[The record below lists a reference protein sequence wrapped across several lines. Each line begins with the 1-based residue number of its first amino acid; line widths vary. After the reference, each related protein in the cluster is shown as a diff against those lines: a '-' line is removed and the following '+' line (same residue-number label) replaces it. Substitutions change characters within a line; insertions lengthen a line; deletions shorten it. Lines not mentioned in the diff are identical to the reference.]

1 MSDPSYPDSSTDP
14 TPAGVDSGREQCL
27 LFADVAGS
35 TRLYESLGDEQ
46 ALNIISG
53 ILAASSRIVET
64 HGGRVVKT
72 IGDEIMAVFPS
83 ADQGAKAA
91 SVMME
96 NMESQSRLA
105 GLTLQ
110 LRAGLNLGSVIEEA
124 DGDVFGDTVNVAARL
139 IKLASPGQIFL
150 SESTALALNA
160 ESQGHTRCLNTI
172 PVKGKTE
179 EITVHEL
186 LWKRELASE
195 TCLLQPR
202 RTGACELTL
211 WHSGLAIVLNAETP
225 LATIG
230 RHGESTIVID
240 DSRVSRRHAKI
251 ELRRDKFI
259 LCDESTNGTYIQA
272 GNHSGVVSLWREEA
286 VLQGAGFISVGHPLT
301 GAAAD
306 QVEQLLLRF
315 QVA

>member
-1 MSDPSYPDSSTDP
+1 MPDPSPPDSTLNPAIP
-14 TPAGVDSGREQCL
+14 TADSGSEQCL

-53 ILAASSRIVET
+53 ILSVSANIVET

-83 ADQGAKAA
+83 ADQGAKATCA
-91 SVMME
+91 MME
-96 NMESQSRLA
+96 SMESQSRLA

-110 LRAGLNLGSVIEEA
+110 LRAGLNLGSVIEDE
-124 DGDVFGDTVNVAARL
+124 GDVFGDTVNVAARL
-139 IKLASPGQIFL
+139 IKLARPGQIFL
-150 SESTALALNA
+150 SENTALALNG
-160 ESQGHTRCLNTI
+160 ESQGQTRCLNTI

-202 RTGACELTL
+202 RTGACELSL
-211 WHSGLAIVLNAETP
+211 WHGNQVVVLNADTP

-230 RHGESTIVID
+230 RHAESTIVID

-259 LCDESTNGTYIQA
+259 LCDESTNGTFIQA
-272 GNHSGVVSLWREEA
+272 SNHAGVTSLWREEA
-286 VLQGAGFISVGHPLT
+286 ILQGAGFISVGHPLT
-301 GAAAD
+301 GAVAD

-315 QVA
+315 QVS